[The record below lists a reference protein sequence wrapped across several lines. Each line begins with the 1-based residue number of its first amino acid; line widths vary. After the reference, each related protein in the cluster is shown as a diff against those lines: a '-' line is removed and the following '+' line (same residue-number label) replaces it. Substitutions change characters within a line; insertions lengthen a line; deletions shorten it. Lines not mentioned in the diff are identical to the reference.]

1 MSRFSQ
7 GQRITVRD
15 EEFLINKVETYSN
28 GENVLYAVG
37 ISELVKNHSFIFD
50 TSVDKDIKAL
60 DPSKTELVR
69 DEDSRYRRTRLF
81 LENEVRSNH
90 YFSNHISVAQDGA
103 YDIADYQMEPTLKAL
118 ALPRPRLLIADGV
131 GLGKTIEVGIFL
143 AEMIRR
149 GRGKRILVCALKS
162 ILAQFQEEIWNRFA
176 IPLVRLDSYGV
187 DKIRAEIPLNKNP
200 FDYYDKTIISIDT
213 LKNNGKFKEWLRQTK
228 WDIIVIDE
236 CHTVTNSGSQRN
248 ELAQFLAERCD
259 SLIFTSAT
267 PHNGRADSF
276 ANLIN
281 MLEPTAI
288 PRNGEYGKEDIE
300 KYYVRRFKNDIQ
312 DAKIRS
318 NFQTRKLV
326 NLPVNLSDKEEE
338 LLVIQQRI
346 KFRSLRESDDKERQ
360 DMLFSMTLF
369 KAFLSSPR
377 ASLVSINNRI
387 DKMKEPDLEILQ
399 LKADIEAIIEQGN
412 DSRYATLETALR
424 QMGWPKGDPNE
435 RIVIFTERV
444 DTMEYLKER
453 LMKSF
458 RLKDEQIQL
467 FNGSLSDVEQEN
479 MITNFG
485 TEESRIKVLIS
496 TDSGSQGV
504 NLHYYCHTMFNYDIP
519 WSIITL
525 EQRNGRIDRY
535 GQKVTPYIYY
545 LAAKSK
551 NEGVRSDLSILEKL
565 CDKEEQVHNSLGDA
579 QSVMGLYSA
588 AKEEQAV
595 EDAIKSGNANF
606 LEAATAP
613 VTSTTPAD
621 AITARKNL
629 FVLAKTKPVEHRSVD
644 IYEKPLTFYNND
656 MAFYSD
662 LITELKDSGSIGAK
676 DVRIVQASSPYV
688 EVINTEELRDV
699 LYDIP
704 EEAIP
709 TDNQFLLSTDKTV
722 VMKSIV
728 DSRKEDDRKWARFQP
743 LYTLHPIAQYLRTK
757 LTASVAK
764 NSALVSRMSKLP
776 KGTCHYVFYGA
787 VADKL
792 GENILSKFFV
802 VTMDGDGGFLSRPV
816 SLADFADKYQL
827 KETVYHEETTDD
839 DMIVLNEN
847 LSAAIDYGETNY
859 MYERMSEQRAFMD
872 EQLKEY
878 KSHLDKWLTD
888 STEQLQLEFDDYGI
902 ITRTVKTKKEKKQL
916 EIKTIYDKSSQFNE
930 NRYTLDN
937 QEPYIKVLAVFHNL

>member
-1 MSRFSQ
+1 MSRFAQ

-15 EEFLINKVETYSN
+15 EEFLVNKVETYSN
-28 GENVLYAVG
+28 GESVLYAVG
-37 ISELVKNHSFIFD
+37 ISELVRNHSFIFD
-50 TSVDKDIKAL
+50 TSIDKDIKAV
-60 DPSKTELVR
+60 DPSMTELVC
-69 DEDSRYRRTRLF
+69 DTDSRYRKTRLF
-81 LENEVRSNH
+81 LENAIRSNA
-90 YFSNHISVAQDGA
+90 YFSNHITVAQDGA

-162 ILAQFQEEIWNRFA
+162 ILSQFQEEIWNRFA

-213 LKNNGKFKEWLRQTK
+213 LKNNGKFKEWLRQTR

-248 ELAQFLAERCD
+248 ELAQFLADRCD

-288 PRNGEYGKEDIE
+288 PRDGQYGKEDIE
-300 KYYVRRFKNDIQ
+300 KYYVRRFKNDIK
-312 DAKIRS
+312 DEKIRN
-318 NFQTRKLV
+318 NFQTRKV
-326 NLPVNLSDKEEE
+326 VSLPVSLSDDEEA
-338 LLVIQQRI
+338 LLEVQQTI
-346 KFRSLRESDDKERQ
+346 KFRSLRESNEKERQ

-377 ASLVSINNRI
+377 AALSSIRNRI
-387 DKMKEPDLEILQ
+387 AKTAIPDQELLQ
-399 LKADIEAIIEQGN
+399 LEDAVSTLISQGQ
-412 DSRYATLETALR
+412 DSRYSTLELALR

-458 RLKDEQIQL
+458 KLKDEQVQL
-467 FNGSLSDVEQEN
+467 FNGSLSDTEQED
-479 MITNFG
+479 MITDFG
-485 TEESRIKVLIS
+485 TENSIIKVLIS

-504 NLHYYCHTMFNYDIP
+504 NLHFFCHTMFNYDVP

-545 LAAKSK
+545 LTAKSR
-551 NEGVRSDLSILEKL
+551 NEGVRSDLNILEKL
-565 CDKEEQVHNSLGDA
+565 CDKEEQVHNALGDA

-588 AKEEQAV
+588 AKEEEAV
-595 EDAIKSGNANF
+595 EEAIKKGNANF
-606 LEAATAP
+606 LEVGPSEATDA
-613 VTSTTPAD
+613 TPTDTAK
-621 AITARKNL
+621 ARKNL
-629 FVLAKTKPVEHRSVD
+629 FVLAKTKAVEHNSTE
-644 IYEKPLTFYNND
+644 IYEKPLTFYKDD
-656 MAFYSD
+656 MTFYTD
-662 LITELKDSGSIGAK
+662 LITELKDSGSIGAN
-676 DVRIVQASSPYV
+676 DVKIVSGTSPYV

-704 EEAIP
+704 DEALP
-709 TDNQFLLSTDKTV
+709 ADNQFLLTTDKKV
-722 VMKSIV
+722 VMKAIEE
-728 DSRKEDDRKWARFQP
+728 SRKNNDRKWARFQP
-743 LYTLHPIAQYLRTK
+743 LYILHPIAQYLRTK

-764 NSALVSRMSKLP
+764 NSALVARMSKLP
-776 KGTCHYVFYGA
+776 KGYCYYVLYGS
-787 VADKL
+787 VANGL

-802 VTMDGDGGFLSRPV
+802 VTLDGNGKFTEKPS
-816 SLADFADKYQL
+816 SLADFTDKYHL
-827 KETVYHEETTDD
+827 MDTVYREETTED
-839 DMIVLNEN
+839 DMVVLSEN
-847 LSAAIDYGETNY
+847 LSAAIDFGETNY
-859 MYERMSEQRAFMD
+859 MYEKMSEQRAAMD
-872 EQLKEY
+872 MQLKEY
-878 KSHLDKWLTD
+878 KAHLDKWLAD
-888 STEQLQLEFDDYGI
+888 STEQLSIEFEEIGS
-902 ITRTVKTKKEKKQL
+902 ITKNVKTKKEKKSM
-916 EIKTIYDKSSQFNE
+916 EIKTIYDKTSQFNE

>member
-15 EEFLINKVETYSN
+15 EEFLVNKVETYSN
-28 GENVLYAVG
+28 GESILYAVG
-37 ISELVKNHSFIFD
+37 ISELVRNHSFIFD
-50 TSVDKDIKAL
+50 TSIDKSIKAV

-69 DEDSRYRRTRLF
+69 DTDSRYRKTRLF
-81 LENEVRSNH
+81 LENAIRSNA
-90 YFSNHISVAQDGA
+90 YFSNHITVAQDGA
-103 YDIADYQMEPTLKAL
+103 FDIADYQMEPTLKAL

-213 LKNNGKFKEWLRQTK
+213 LKNNGKFKEWLRQTR

-288 PRNGEYGKEDIE
+288 PRNGQYGKEDIK
-300 KYYVRRFKNDIQ
+300 KYYVRRFKNDIK
-312 DAKIRS
+312 DEKVRN
-318 NFQTRKLV
+318 NFQKRKV
-326 NLPVNLSDKEEE
+326 VSLPVNLSDEEE
-338 LLVIQQRI
+338 LLLEVQQTI
-346 KFRSLRESDDKERQ
+346 KFRSLRESTEKERQ

-377 ASLVSINNRI
+377 AALSSIRNRIAKTANPDQELLQLEEDVSTLVS
-387 DKMKEPDLEILQ
+387 KGQ
-399 LKADIEAIIEQGN
+399 
-412 DSRYATLETALR
+412 DSRYHTLGTALR
-424 QMGWPKGDPNE
+424 QMGWPKGEPNE

-467 FNGSLSDVEQEN
+467 FNGSLSDTEQEN
-479 MITNFG
+479 MITDFG
-485 TEESRIKVLIS
+485 TEKSNIKVLIS

-504 NLHYYCHTMFNYDIP
+504 NLHFFCHTMFNYDVP

-545 LAAKSK
+545 LTAKSK

-565 CDKEEQVHNSLGDA
+565 CDKEEQVHNALGDA

-588 AKEEQAV
+588 AKEEEAV
-595 EDAIKSGNANF
+595 EDAIKKGDANF
-606 LEAATAP
+606 LEVASSDETAATDM
-613 VTSTTPAD
+613 VK
-621 AITARKNL
+621 ARKNL
-629 FVLAKTKPVEHRSVD
+629 FVLAKTKAVEHKSTD
-644 IYEKPLTFYNND
+644 IYEKPLTLYSDDMTFYT
-656 MAFYSD
+656 D
-662 LITELKDSGSIGAK
+662 LITELKDSGSIGAN
-676 DVRIVQASSPYV
+676 DVKIVQGTSPYV
-688 EVINTEELRDV
+688 EVINTDEMRDV

-704 EEAIP
+704 EEAVP
-709 TDNQFLLSTDKTV
+709 SDNQFLLTTDKKV
-722 VMKSIV
+722 VMKAIEE
-728 DSRKEDDRKWARFQP
+728 SRKINDRKWSRFQP
-743 LYTLHPIAQYLRTK
+743 LYILHPIAQYLRTK

-764 NSALVSRMSKLP
+764 NSALVARMSKLP
-776 KGTCHYVFYGA
+776 KGYSYYVLYGS
-787 VADKL
+787 VANGL

-802 VTMDGDGGFLSRPV
+802 VTMDGNGKFTEKPS
-816 SLADFADKYQL
+816 SLADFADKYYL
-827 KETVYHEETTDD
+827 TDIAYREETTDE

-847 LSAAIDYGETNY
+847 LSAAIDFGETNY
-859 MYERMSEQRAFMD
+859 MYERMGEQRATMD
-872 EQLKEY
+872 IQLKEY
-878 KSHLDKWLTD
+878 KAHLDKWLVD
-888 STEQLQLEFDDYGI
+888 STEQLSLEFDEFGP
-902 ITRTVKTKKEKKQL
+902 ITKTIKTKREKKSM
-916 EIKTIYDKSSQFNE
+916 EIKTIYDKTSQFNE